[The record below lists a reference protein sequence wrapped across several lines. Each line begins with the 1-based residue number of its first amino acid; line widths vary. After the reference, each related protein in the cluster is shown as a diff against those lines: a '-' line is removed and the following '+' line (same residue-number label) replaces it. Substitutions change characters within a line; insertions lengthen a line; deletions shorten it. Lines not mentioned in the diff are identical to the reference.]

1 MKFPGF
7 LCIFLKVVSHCWSE
21 AEVAGPVVTKAEDDG
36 TKTQKPKVVG
46 QWKEK
51 YKLTQVSQNNSFWRT

>member
-51 YKLTQVSQNNSFWRT
+51 